1 MFGKVVTCTL
11 VFGLSFG
18 AIYAQQVEVPREK
31 SGNVVSQTKRVAAQ
45 PVVEV
50 NPLKIALVEPRK
62 LSLDEMRKAGAV
74 AAQKVKEE
82 DHDIETDSSESAPSA
97 AAPKKQ
103 IATNAVRP
111 VERTARE

>member
-1 MFGKVVTCTL
+1 MVGKVVTCTF

-62 LSLDEMRKAGAV
+62 LTIEQMRKEV
-74 AAQKVKEE
+74 EEHRLKTAQQMKSAFGYI
-82 DHDIETDSSESAPSA
+82 DYDSQSQP
-97 AAPKKQ
+97 
-103 IATNAVRP
+103 
-111 VERTARE
+111 